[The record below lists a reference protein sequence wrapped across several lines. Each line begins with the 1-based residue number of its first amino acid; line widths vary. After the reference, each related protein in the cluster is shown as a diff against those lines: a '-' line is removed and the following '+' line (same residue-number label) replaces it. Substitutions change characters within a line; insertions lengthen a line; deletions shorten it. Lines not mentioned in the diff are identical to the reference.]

1 MSALSIQPTYPIFT
15 DIDGQ
20 PLDDGYIFIGVAN
33 LQPIGNP
40 INVYWDAA
48 LTQPAAQP
56 IRTVSG
62 YPSNAGTPARLY
74 VNSDYSIQ
82 VQNKNGTLVYSAPAA
97 TERYS
102 DVVVSSVNA
111 ADVVYD
117 PPFTN
122 AVPTNAEEQFSQT
135 VSVFNFMTSAEIAD
149 VQAGTALVDVTTP
162 IQNAVDF
169 AVSSGKGI
177 VFPVGAYL
185 ITAPITINETS
196 GVQLKAEKYRGVTI
210 KKVGN
215 AVDSHYG
222 VDALLIIKNTSP
234 GYGYSHH
241 IDGLSFDAQTS
252 SNAYCIY
259 APRISQ
265 CVFENG
271 LITGALIG
279 VYSFDAWLC
288 SLRNMNISCGNPFT
302 PTVIPAGSIGILMD
316 RGTSLF
322 LQNVW
327 CRVCET
333 GYKFTT
339 SMAYSSMNSCACD
352 GFSGVA
358 YDFTGSSFA
367 INGGGAEATV
377 GTSAI
382 VYKLSNSRVTLN
394 GAASFGLGPS
404 IYFDLFLSEMSINNS
419 SFGASTNVGAGTTF
433 RSRGGSILTW
443 HGRVFPTNTATVFF
457 VDATSQLAVYTAAA
471 GFRYFRDDGV
481 GNILEA
487 KIPDNNGNVKPTGH
501 IVLPYNKQYYVTNL
515 AGTEQIVLS
524 KNIVDN
530 GIDLRNVNTSP
541 VYLLSNSV
549 RQVQVDTLKF
559 SPVTDNVLS
568 LGAAAIRWTEVYAV
582 APAINTSDAREKQ
595 QVRELSTA
603 ERAAALRCKSL
614 LRAFKWNH
622 AVEQKGD
629 AARIHFGVMA
639 QDVKAAFEAEGLDA
653 HQYGL
658 FCYDEWEARDEVR
671 DEDGSII
678 MEAAPAGNR
687 YGVRYEELLAFI
699 IGAM

>member
-1 MSALSIQPTYPIFT
+1 MSALSIQPVFPIFT

-20 PLDDGYIFIGVAN
+20 PLEDGFVWIGQAN
-33 LQPIGNP
+33 LDPQGNP
-40 INVYWDAA
+40 IQVYWDAA
-48 LTQPAAQP
+48 LTIPAAQP
-56 IRTVSG
+56 IRTLGG
-62 YPSNAGTPARLY
+62 YPANSGTPARLY
-74 VNSDYSIQ
+74 VNSDYSIR
-82 VQNKNGTLVYSAPAA
+82 VMNKNGSVVYSAPAA

-102 DVVVSSVNA
+102 DVVVSGVNA

-135 VSVFNFMTSAEIAD
+135 VSVFNFMTPAEIAD
-149 VQAGTALVDVTTP
+149 VQADTALVDVTTA
-162 IQNAVDF
+162 IQNAVDY
-169 AVSSGKGI
+169 AVSSGRGI
-177 VFPVGAYL
+177 VFPVGTYL
-185 ITAPITINETS
+185 ITEPITINETS
-196 GVQLKAEKYRGVTI
+196 GVQLKAERFRGATI

-215 AVDSHYG
+215 AVDGHYG

-241 IDGLSFDAQTS
+241 IDGLNFDGLTS
-252 SNAYCIY
+252 RNAYGIY

-271 LITGALIG
+271 SITGAVIG

-288 SLRNMNISCGNPFT
+288 SLRNMNICCGDPFN

-382 VYKLSNSRVTLN
+382 VYKLNNSRVTLN
-394 GAASFGLGPS
+394 GASSFDLGPN
-404 IYFDLFLSEMSINNS
+404 IFFDLFLSEMSINNS
-419 SFGASTNVGAGTTF
+419 SFANSTNPGAGFTF

-443 HGRVFPTNTATVFF
+443 HGRVFPTNTAIVYF

-471 GFRYFRDDGV
+471 GFRYFRDDGA

-487 KIPDNNGNVKPTGH
+487 KIPDNAGNVKPTGH

-530 GIDLRNVNTSP
+530 GIDLRNVDTSG
-541 VYLLSNSV
+541 VFLHTGGARRVETNNFNF
-549 RQVQVDTLKF
+549 R
-559 SPVTDNVLS
+559 PVTDNAMG
-568 LGAAAIRWTEVYAV
+568 LGSGSNRWTEVYAV

-595 QVRELSTA
+595 QVRELSVA
-603 ERAAALRCKSL
+603 ERAVAVRCKAM

-622 AVEQKGD
+622 AVEKKGD

-639 QDVKAAFEAEGLDA
+639 QDVQAAFAAEGLDA
-653 HQYGL
+653 HQYGI
-658 FCYDEWEARDEVR
+658 FCYDEWDARNEVR
-671 DEDGSII
+671 DSDGSII
-678 MEAAPAGNR
+678 MEATPAGNR

-699 IGAM
+699 IGAL